1 MSDPSR
7 STMPDYSAADHAHMA
22 RALTLAERGLYTAT
36 PNPRVGCVV
45 VKDGAVVGEGFH
57 LRAGEPHAEVNALKQ
72 AREHGRDARGGTLYV
87 TLEPCNHYGRTPPC
101 VDAILTAGIGR
112 VVAAM
117 PDPNPAAGNGA
128 ERLRTAGIVVDMGL
142 LENEARELNIG
153 FISRMARG
161 TPWVR
166 VKLAVSVDGRSAL
179 TNGAS
184 QWITGPDARADGH
197 AWRARA
203 CAVLT
208 GVGTI
213 LQDDP
218 QLTVRDV
225 DTTRQPLRV
234 IVDRNADTPPKARVL
249 GGGPSLVVTAGA
261 RNNGWPAN
269 LETLALP
276 DSAGRIDLT
285 AMMRSLAGRGV
296 NELHVEAGARLNGA
310 LIGDGLVDEL
320 LVYVAPSVLGD
331 PARGMFVLAAPLTS
345 LSARVPL
352 EWQGILRIGADL
364 RVIARIVRT
373 ASRTR

>member
-1 MSDPSR
+1 
-7 STMPDYSAADHAHMA
+7 MA
-22 RALTLAERGLYTAT
+22 RALALAERGLYTAT

-45 VKDGAVVGEGFH
+45 VNDGVVIGEGFH
-57 LRAGEPHAEVNALKQ
+57 RRAGEPHAEINALTQ
-72 AREHGRDARGGTLYV
+72 AREHRRDTRGATLYV

-101 VDAILTAGIGR
+101 VDAILAAGIGR

-117 PDPNPAAGNGA
+117 PDPNPAAAHGA
-128 ERLRTAGIVVDMGL
+128 QRLRASGIVVDLGL
-142 LENEARELNIG
+142 LEHEARELNIG
-153 FISRMARG
+153 FVSRMARG

-179 TNGAS
+179 MNGVS
-184 QWITGPDARADGH
+184 QWITGADARADGH

-234 IVDRNADTPPKARVL
+234 IVDRNADTPAGARAL
-249 GGGPSLVVTAGA
+249 AGGPALVVTA
-261 RNNGWPAN
+261 RRHNSEWPAN
-269 LETLALP
+269 VETLALP
-276 DSAGRIDLT
+276 DSRGRIDLA

-310 LIGDGLVDEL
+310 LISEGLVDEL
-320 LVYVAPSVLGD
+320 LVYFAPSVLGD
-331 PARGMFVLAAPLTS
+331 PGRGMFELAAPLTS

-352 EWQGILRIGADL
+352 EWHGIERIGADL
-364 RVIARIVRT
+364 RVIARVVRT
-373 ASRTR
+373 GIR

>member
-142 LENEARELNIG
+142 LRNEARELNIG

-269 LETLALP
+269 VETLALP

-331 PARGMFVLAAPLTS
+331 PARGMFELAAPLTS

>member
-1 MSDPSR
+1 
-7 STMPDYSAADHAHMA
+7 MPDYSAADHAHMA

-261 RNNGWPAN
+261 RNNGWPASV
-269 LETLALP
+269 ETLALP

-331 PARGMFVLAAPLTS
+331 PARGMFELAAPLTS

-352 EWQGILRIGADL
+352 EWQGIQRIGADL

>member
-269 LETLALP
+269 VETLALP

-331 PARGMFVLAAPLTS
+331 PARGMFELAAPLTS

-364 RVIARIVRT
+364 RVIARVVRT
-373 ASRTR
+373 SSRTR

>member
-179 TNGAS
+179 INGAS

-269 LETLALP
+269 VETLALP

-331 PARGMFVLAAPLTS
+331 PARGMFELAAPLTS

-352 EWQGILRIGADL
+352 EWQGIQRIGADL